1 MPDTTTIP
9 VNVILASNSPRRK
22 QLLEEAGV
30 KFTVY
35 TGSTEVDES
44 LDADQRSQPS
54 EAVKKLAERKAGS
67 VIQDIRKRT
76 SLLRIKPS
84 KLFHLF
90 SRNADTN

>member
-35 TGSTEVDES
+35 TGSTKWTNRLS
-44 LDADQRSQPS
+44 
-54 EAVKKLAERKAGS
+54 GS
-67 VIQDIRKRT
+67 ART
-76 SLLRIKPS
+76 AL
-84 KLFHLF
+84 
-90 SRNADTN
+90 

>member
-44 LDADQRSQPS
+44 LGADQRSQPS
-54 EAVKKLAERKAGS
+54 EAVKKLESSKAGS
-67 VIQDIRKRT
+67 VIQDILVENPVGLGIGYRR
-76 SLLRIKPS
+76 
-84 KLFHLF
+84 
-90 SRNADTN
+90 

>member
-44 LDADQRSQPS
+44 LDADQR
-54 EAVKKLAERKAGS
+54 A
-67 VIQDIRKRT
+67 
-76 SLLRIKPS
+76 
-84 KLFHLF
+84 
-90 SRNADTN
+90 

>member
-44 LDADQRSQPS
+44 LDADPVSYTHLTLPT
-54 EAVKKLAERKAGS
+54 KLE
-67 VIQDIRKRT
+67 V
-76 SLLRIKPS
+76 
-84 KLFHLF
+84 
-90 SRNADTN
+90 